1 MICWSVCFYLSLK
14 DNRDPIIVSTYK
26 NFQLLYT
33 PIIMRVKFYFG
44 LQIRTRLL
52 IFSSRCCWLYMN
64 MCLLILTIYKFS
76 FSMCISSQ
84 NSKSLG
90 WHLKS
95 LVCRMFTFIYFL
107 LNSHMLLGFLVEL
120 FFFLY
125 FCQKPL
131 WNVAETL
138 STYKF
143 MAHNWPSIFV
153 KWIFVKRILSEEF
166 QAKEVPS

>member
-1 MICWSVCFYLSLK
+1 MICWSVCFYLSSK

-84 NSKSLG
+84 NPKSLG

-120 FFFLY
+120 FFFY
-125 FCQKPL
+125 
-131 WNVAETL
+131 
-138 STYKF
+138 
-143 MAHNWPSIFV
+143 IFV
-153 KWIFVKRILSEEF
+153 KNLYEMWLKLWVLTSLWHIIGPQYLSNEYLS
-166 QAKEVPS
+166 KEY

>member
-107 LNSHMLLGFLVEL
+107 LNSHMLLGFLLEL
-120 FFFLY
+120 FFFY
-125 FCQKPL
+125 
-131 WNVAETL
+131 
-138 STYKF
+138 
-143 MAHNWPSIFV
+143 IFV
-153 KWIFVKRILSEEF
+153 KNLYEMWLKLWVLTSLWHIIGPQYLSNEYLS
-166 QAKEVPS
+166 KEY